1 MENVNSKA
9 NELATQYGYTDPLQ
23 MMEEFFADSVH
34 PAICM
39 NVGCDYT
46 TDMEPDQTRGW
57 CEICNQGS
65 VKSIGILLG
74 IY

>member
-1 MENVNSKA
+1 METVNSKVK
-9 NELATQYGYTDPLQ
+9 ELALQWGYDDPLDL
-23 MMEEFFADSVH
+23 MHEVFTDSVH

-57 CEICNQGS
+57 CENCNQGS